1 MVPIDAQWQAVL
13 ARNSSPKSD
22 LLLLKNRNY
31 GFGPLQNHR
40 QKIFHQLLKNILR
53 FLKIMVFGKS
63 TKMKGQSKK
72 LFFEIRTYLVAF

>member
-13 ARNSSPKSD
+13 VRNSSPKSD

-31 GFGPLQNHR
+31 RFGPLQNYR

-63 TKMKGQSKK
+63 TKMKGS
-72 LFFEIRTYLVAF
+72 I